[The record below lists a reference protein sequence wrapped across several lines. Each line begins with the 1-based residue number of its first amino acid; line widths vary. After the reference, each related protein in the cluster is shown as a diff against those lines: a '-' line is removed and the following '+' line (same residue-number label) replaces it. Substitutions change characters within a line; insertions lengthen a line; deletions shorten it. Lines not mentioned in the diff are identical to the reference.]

1 MELFKALERAVKGC
15 YVLLKRLLCNSV
27 KDIVKGGGGTDIN
40 FLIIQKDDDW
50 TMLGIEKEV
59 GQGNRHTELGWDN

>member
-40 FLIIQKDDDW
+40 FLIIKKAYNVLVSQ
-50 TMLGIEKEV
+50 
-59 GQGNRHTELGWDN
+59 